1 MTPNWHCLGKTPR
14 RGLCGKRHVEYTPQR
29 EVMLMSLVMNQTVSI
44 HTSASAS
51 FHDHQN
57 EFRVRNSSEKNVSTR
72 WRLFM
77 PGN

>member
-29 EVMLMSLVMNQTVSI
+29 EVTLMSLVMNQTVAI

-51 FHDHQN
+51 FRDHQN
-57 EFRVRNSSEKNVSTR
+57 EFRVRNSSEKN
-72 WRLFM
+72 M
-77 PGN
+77 